1 MKGTVKKMA
10 AAVLAVLLCALVLV
24 GCMTERDD
32 GTDADE
38 RITLRVV
45 TVMED
50 RFLSQSKQ
58 IEQWIE
64 KFETE
69 HENVDIEILNL
80 STMEETAKARLRTE
94 LMAGKGPD
102 VLLLQTAEW
111 WQHLTAECKTNPL
124 IADVQLA
131 MKNGLFYDISE
142 FYDADTALG
151 IDALEPTVMNAG
163 ILDGK
168 RYVLPLRYNMLVAYV
183 DKALFEESG
192 MSLDL
197 FDQDIISVWNAI
209 VQHGDGR
216 IAKAAEI
223 RGGLNCSLNLIGN
236 LIDYEKQEVLLTKEK
251 LAEYFRAEQ
260 EFLIIAAGNQYSKEP
275 ILSEY
280 CDDSSSAW
288 MNNGNC
294 MYIGDLDFMIHNAAI
309 ARAEGVDLGMYPLKA
324 TDGSA
329 VADISMFGAVT
340 RGSEYPELAYEFL
353 RYFLSEEAQW
363 ELTVDNGG
371 DRLIGDGWPV
381 RSKGAVSAL
390 IERNGLRQRIWELA
404 LRGKDKITN
413 ADRPQYTDE
422 DVPVVNTAID
432 KARFPINLEEEFHW
446 INSLDIYNEWT
457 MTEEYARSLDL
468 EAMAETFI
476 RQLEW
481 HLGEG

>member
-1 MKGTVKKMA
+1 MRVMKRLGIFCLIVF
-10 AAVLAVLLCALVLV
+10 LIIQI
-24 GCMTERDD
+24 GCSRETK
-32 GTDADE
+32 TDTNE
-38 RITLRVV
+38 CITLQVV
-45 TVMED
+45 TEMTD
-50 RFLSQSKQ
+50 KFLDQTMQ
-58 IEQWIE
+58 IEQWVD
-64 KFETE
+64 KFESE
-69 HENVDIEILNL
+69 HENVNIEILNL
-80 STMEETAKARLRTE
+80 STMEETARQRLQTE

-102 VLLLQTAEW
+102 ILLLQTAEW
-111 WQHLTAECKTNPL
+111 WQHLTAECKMNPL

-183 DKALFEESG
+183 DKELFEESG
-192 MSLDL
+192 MSLNL
-197 FDQDIISVWNAI
+197 FEQDIINVWNAI

-251 LAEYFRAEQ
+251 LAEYFRTEQ

-324 TDGSA
+324 TDGSV
-329 VADISMFGAVT
+329 VADITLFGAVT
-340 RGSEYPELAYEFL
+340 RGSKYPELAYEFL

-363 ELTVDNGG
+363 ELTVDKGG

-468 EAMAETFI
+468 EAIAEEFI
-476 RQLEW
+476 QQLEW

>member
-1 MKGTVKKMA
+1 MKPLRNIG
-10 AAVLAVLLCALVLV
+10 LFCCIIFLFFQI
-24 GCMTERDD
+24 GCCHNTQTEMND
-32 GTDADE
+32 
-38 RITLRVV
+38 RITLQVV
-45 TVMED
+45 TEMTD
-50 RFLSQSKQ
+50 KFLGQTMQ

-80 STMEETAKARLRTE
+80 STMEETARQRLQTE

-102 VLLLQTAEW
+102 ILLLQTAEW
-111 WQHLTAECKTNPL
+111 WQHLTAECKANPL

-142 FYDADTALG
+142 FYDVDTALG

-183 DKALFEESG
+183 DKELFEESG

-197 FDQDIISVWNAI
+197 FEQDIINVWNAI

-236 LIDYEKQEVLLTKEK
+236 LIDYEEQEVLLTKEK

-324 TDGSA
+324 TDGSV
-329 VADISMFGAVT
+329 VADITLFGAVT
-340 RGSEYPELAYEFL
+340 RGSKYPELAYEFL

-363 ELTVDNGG
+363 ELTVDKGG

-422 DVPVVNTAID
+422 NVPVVNTAID